1 MIVRYRNPRRKDS
14 NTLARQDVL
23 GLPQSADVHEKA
35 ADAYWFADPPDPE
48 KALAAFLERVPPGR
62 LASVEDMA
70 NAALFLASD
79 ASAGTTGSELVV
91 DGGQTAW

>member
-1 MIVRYRNPRRKDS
+1 M
-14 NTLARQDVL
+14 
-23 GLPQSADVHEKA
+23 
-35 ADAYWFADPPDPE
+35 PDPAE
-48 KALAAFLERVPPGR
+48 ALATFLDRIPTHK
-62 LASVEDMA
+62 LATVEDMA